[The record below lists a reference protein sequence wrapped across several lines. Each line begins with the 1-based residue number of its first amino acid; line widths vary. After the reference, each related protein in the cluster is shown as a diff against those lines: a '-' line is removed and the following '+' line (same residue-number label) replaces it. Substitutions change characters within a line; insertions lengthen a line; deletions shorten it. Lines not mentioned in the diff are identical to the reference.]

1 MRCQN
6 LVRTRN
12 SHAATFKDFA
22 SAIMTTD
29 TRPKWAAEK
38 VRIGGKQVRLLGCA
52 KGSGMI
58 EPHMATMLAFI
69 ATDVAIPPALSL
81 ARSKDRC
88 GPHL

>member
-1 MRCQN
+1 
-6 LVRTRN
+6 
-12 SHAATFKDFA
+12 
-22 SAIMTTD
+22 MTTD

-69 ATDVAIPPALSL
+69 ATDAAIPPALLSR
-81 ARSKDRC
+81 ASESRRR
-88 GPHL
+88 PHLQFDHRRWRHLDK